1 MKHVKKLLGLLLAL
15 TLSLTLCLP
24 AFAVSGTNNNGGSIT
39 INDAV
44 KGHTYSIYQVMVLES
59 YDTDKKAYAYKAHSD
74 WAGWL
79 ETQTRYVNIDDQG
92 YITWVGKTDDSTI
105 ATFAKE
111 ALAYAKKAGI
121 RPSKQ
126 PQTASASATGAQY
139 STVTFRDLNLG
150 YYLVDTT
157 LGTLCSLDTT
167 APSVEMFEKNE
178 PPHVDKQVQ
187 EDSKVNSANSW
198 GDENTAEIGD
208 TVYYKT
214 TITAKEGA
222 EKFILH
228 DEMSEGLTLNPD
240 SITVAEPAGVT
251 KGQDADK
258 GDYHVVTTGL
268 NDGCTFE
275 VHFHQSY
282 LDSIKTS
289 TDIVVTYNAVLN
301 EKAVVSTGDNPNVTK
316 LEYGNATN
324 PEDKFTPPDETKT
337 YTFKVDVVKTDNEK
351 KVLDGAQ
358 FKLYDAETG
367 GNEIALVEE
376 SAGHYRLA
384 KDDETGT
391 GVGYI
396 TTVNGQL
403 EIKGFDA
410 NTNYYLEETKAP
422 DGYHKL
428 GKRVKIAVKD
438 ANLEATVENGVYKD
452 GGVWVENI
460 PGKELPSTGGMGTAL
475 FYIGGG
481 VLVVGAAALFV
492 LKKRKDAGK

>member
-24 AFAVSGTNNNGGSIT
+24 AFAKGTNDNSGSIT
-39 INDAV
+39 INKAV
-44 KGHTYSIYQVMVLES
+44 EGHTYNAYQIFVLES
-59 YDTDKKAYAYKAHSD
+59 YDETQGAFAYTANSKWSD
-74 WAGWL
+74 WL
-79 ETQTRYVNIDDQG
+79 KTQTQYVNIDAQG
-92 YITWVGKTDDSTI
+92 YVTWVQNADAAAFAKAALAHAEERGIQEDASKTADST
-105 ATFAKE
+105 TVSF
-111 ALAYAKKAGI
+111 
-121 RPSKQ
+121 
-126 PQTASASATGAQY
+126 TG
-139 STVTFRDLNLG
+139 LNLG

-167 APSVEMFEKNE
+167 APDATMQEKNE
-178 PPHVDKQVQ
+178 LPGIVKEVK
-187 EDSKVNSANSW
+187 EDSNNSW
-198 GDENTAEIGD
+198 GEENTAEIGD
-208 TVYYKT
+208 TVEFKT
-214 TITAKEGA
+214 TISAKEGA

-228 DEMSEGLTLNPD
+228 DEMSEGLTLNPG
-240 SITVAEPAGVT
+240 SITVAEPTGL
-251 KGQDADK
+251 KEGQDANS
-258 GDYHVVTTGL
+258 GDYHVVTDGVS
-268 NDGCTFE
+268 DGCTFE
-275 VHFHQSY
+275 VIFHQSY
-282 LDSIKTS
+282 LDTLAAD
-289 TDIVVTYNAVLN
+289 TNIVVTYT
-301 EKAVVSTGDNPNVTK
+301 AVVNENAKVYNVPNTNKTK
-316 LEYGNATN
+316 LEFGDEHRYETTW
-324 PEDKFTPPDETKT
+324 KETKT

-384 KDDETGT
+384 KDDETG
-391 GVGYI
+391 VEYI

-428 GKRVKIAVKD
+428 GERVKIAVID

-452 GGVWVENI
+452 GGVRVENI

-492 LKKRKDAGK
+492 LKKRKDTGK

>member
-24 AFAVSGTNNNGGSIT
+24 AFAASGTNNNTGSIT

-44 KGHTYSIYQVMVLES
+44 EGHTYSIYQVMVLES
-59 YDTDKKAYAYKAHSD
+59 YDTDKNAYAYKAHSD
-74 WAGWL
+74 WADWL
-79 ETQTRYVNIDDQG
+79 KTQTKYVSIDAQG
-92 YITWVGKTDDSTI
+92 YVTWVNGAD
-105 ATFAKE
+105 AAAFAKA
-111 ALAYAKKAGI
+111 ALAHAEEENI
-121 RPSKQ
+121 Q
-126 PQTASASATGAQY
+126 PTATQTAPAAAEGQDY
-139 STVTFRDLNLG
+139 VTVEFKNLNLG

-167 APSVEMFEKNE
+167 APRVEMFEKNE
-178 PPHVDKQVQ
+178 PPHIDKQVK
-187 EDSKVNSANSW
+187 EDSTGNW

-208 TVYYKT
+208 TVEFKT
-214 TITAKEGA
+214 TISAKKGA
-222 EKFILH
+222 ESYVLH
-228 DEMSEGLTLNPD
+228 DAMSAGLTLDPD
-240 SITVAEPAGVT
+240 SITVANLT
-251 KGQDADK
+251 KGNDANS

-268 NDGCTFE
+268 TDGCTFE

-282 LDSIKTS
+282 LDTITADTS
-289 TDIVVTYNAVLN
+289 IVVTY
-301 EKAVVSTGDNPNVTK
+301 KAVVNENAVVHPSGNPNGTK
-316 LEYGNATN
+316 LEYGDENNT
-324 PEDKFTPPDETKT
+324 KVTPPDETKT

-367 GNEIALVEE
+367 GNEIALVKEKD
-376 SAGHYRLA
+376 GVYRLA
-384 KDDETGT
+384 KDGETG
-391 GVGYI
+391 VEYI

-410 NTNYYLEETKAP
+410 NTSYYLEETKAP

-428 GKRVKIAVKD
+428 AERVEIEVFEE
-438 ANLEATVENGVYKD
+438 NLEASVSNGIYQN

-460 PGKELPSTGGMGTAL
+460 PGKELPYTGGMGTAL

-492 LKKRKDAGK
+492 LKKRKDTGK

>member
-24 AFAVSGTNNNGGSIT
+24 AFAASGTNDNSGRIT
-39 INDAV
+39 INDAEV
-44 KGHTYSIYQVMVLES
+44 GHTYSIYQVMVLES
-59 YDTDKKAYAYKAHSD
+59 YDTTADGDGAYAYKAHHAWTS
-74 WAGWL
+74 WL
-79 ETQTRYVNIDDQG
+79 SSQTQYVKIDAQG
-92 YITWVGKTDDSTI
+92 YVTWVNGAD
-105 ATFAKE
+105 AAAFAKA
-111 ALAYAKKAGI
+111 ALAHAKSNKIA
-121 RPSKQ
+121 PVKEV
-126 PQTASASATGAQY
+126 TATGA
-139 STVTFRDLNLG
+139 TVSFTGLNLG

-178 PPHVDKQVQ
+178 PPHINKQVK
-187 EDSKVNSANSW
+187 EDSTDNW
-198 GDENTAEIGD
+198 DEENTAEIGD

-228 DEMSEGLTLNPD
+228 DEMSEGLTLNPG
-240 SITVAEPAGVT
+240 SITVAEPTGLK
-251 KGQDADK
+251 KGQDANS

-268 NDGCTFE
+268 TDGCTFE

-282 LDSIKTS
+282 LDTITAD
-289 TDIVVTYNAVLN
+289 TNIVVTYEAVVNENAVVYPA
-301 EKAVVSTGDNPNVTK
+301 ENPNETK
-316 LEYGNATN
+316 LQYGNAPD
-324 PEDKFTPPDETKT
+324 PEDQFTPPDITKT
-337 YTFKVDVVKTDNEK
+337 YTFKVDVVKTDDK
-351 KVLDGAQ
+351 DKVLDGVQ
-358 FKLYDAETG
+358 FKLYDAKTG
-367 GNEIALVEE
+367 GNEIALVKE
-376 SAGHYRLA
+376 SDGVYRLA
-384 KDDETGT
+384 KDGETG
-391 GVGYI
+391 VEYI

-428 GKRVKIAVKD
+428 AERVEIAVKE
-438 ANLEATVENGVYKD
+438 ANIEASVSNDTWQS
-452 GGVWVENI
+452 GGVHVVNN
-460 PGKELPSTGGMGTAL
+460 PGKELPSTGGMGTTL

-492 LKKRKDAGK
+492 LKKRKDTGK

>member
-24 AFAVSGTNNNGGSIT
+24 AFAKGTNNDGGSIT
-39 INDAV
+39 INNAV
-44 KGHTYSIYQVMVLES
+44 EGHTYKAYQIFVLES
-59 YDTDKKAYAYKAHSD
+59 YDETKGAFAYTANSKWSD
-74 WAGWL
+74 WL
-79 ETQTRYVNIDDQG
+79 KTQTQYVTIDAQG
-92 YITWVGKTDDSTI
+92 YVTWVPNADAAAFAKAALAHAEKRSIKEDASKTADST
-105 ATFAKE
+105 TVSF
-111 ALAYAKKAGI
+111 
-121 RPSKQ
+121 
-126 PQTASASATGAQY
+126 TG
-139 STVTFRDLNLG
+139 LNLG

-167 APSVEMFEKNE
+167 IPNVTMEEKNDVPE
-178 PPHVDKQVQ
+178 VKKEVQ
-187 EDSKVNSANSW
+187 EDSTGDW
-198 GDENTAEIGD
+198 GDKNTAEIGD
-208 TVYYKT
+208 TVEFQT
-214 TITAKEGA
+214 TISAKEGA

-228 DEMSEGLTLNPD
+228 DEMSEGLTLNPS
-240 SITVAEPAGVT
+240 SITVAKPTGLI
-251 KGQDADK
+251 KGQDANS

-268 NDGCTFE
+268 TDDCTFE

-282 LDSIKTS
+282 LDSIKTP

-301 EKAVVSTGDNPNVTK
+301 EKAVVSTDDNPNETK

-324 PEDKFTPPDETKT
+324 PEDKFTPPDITKT

-351 KVLDGAQ
+351 KVLDGVQ
-358 FKLYDAETG
+358 FKLYDAKTG
-367 GNEIALVEE
+367 GNEIALVKV
-376 SAGHYRLA
+376 SDGVYRLA
-384 KDDETGT
+384 KDGETG
-391 GVGYI
+391 VEYI

-428 GKRVKIAVKD
+428 GERVEIAVKE
-438 ANLEATVENGVYKD
+438 ANIEASVSNDTWQS
-452 GGVWVENI
+452 GGVHVVNK
-460 PGKELPSTGGMGTAL
+460 PGKALPYTGGMGTAL

-492 LKKRKDAGK
+492 LKKRKDTGK

>member
-24 AFAVSGTNNNGGSIT
+24 AFAANGTNNNTGSIT
-39 INDAV
+39 INDAEV
-44 KGHTYSIYQVMVLES
+44 GHTYSIYQVMVLES
-59 YDTDKKAYAYKAHSD
+59 YDTDKNAYAYKAHSD

-79 ETQTRYVNIDDQG
+79 KTQTKHVTIDAQG
-92 YITWVGKTDDSTI
+92 YVTWVQNAD
-105 ATFAKE
+105 AAAFAKA
-111 ALAYAKKAGI
+111 ALAHAESNNIAPVKEV
-121 RPSKQ
+121 
-126 PQTASASATGAQY
+126 TATSATVRF
-139 STVTFRDLNLG
+139 TNLNLG

-178 PPHVDKQVQ
+178 PPHINKQVK
-187 EDSKVNSANSW
+187 EDSTDNW
-198 GDENTAEIGD
+198 DDENTAEIGD

-228 DEMSEGLTLNPD
+228 DEMSEGLTLNSG
-240 SITVAEPAGVT
+240 SITVAEPTGLK
-251 KGQDADK
+251 KGQDANS

-268 NDGCTFE
+268 TDGCTFE

-282 LDSIKTS
+282 LDTITAD
-289 TDIVVTYNAVLN
+289 TNIVVTYEAVVNENAVVYPA
-301 EKAVVSTGDNPNVTK
+301 ENPNETK
-316 LEYGNATN
+316 LQYGNAPD
-324 PEDKFTPPDETKT
+324 PEDQFTPPDITKT
-337 YTFKVDVVKTDNEK
+337 YTFKVDVVKTDDK
-351 KVLDGAQ
+351 DKVLDGVQ
-358 FKLYDAETG
+358 FKLYDAKTG
-367 GNEIALVEE
+367 GNEIALVKE
-376 SAGHYRLA
+376 SDGVYRLA
-384 KDDETGT
+384 KDGETG
-391 GVGYI
+391 VEYI

-422 DGYHKL
+422 NGYHKL
-428 GKRVKIAVKD
+428 GERVEIAVKE
-438 ANLEATVENGVYKD
+438 ANLEASVSNDTWQS
-452 GGVWVENI
+452 GGVHVVNN

-492 LKKRKDAGK
+492 LKKRKDTGK